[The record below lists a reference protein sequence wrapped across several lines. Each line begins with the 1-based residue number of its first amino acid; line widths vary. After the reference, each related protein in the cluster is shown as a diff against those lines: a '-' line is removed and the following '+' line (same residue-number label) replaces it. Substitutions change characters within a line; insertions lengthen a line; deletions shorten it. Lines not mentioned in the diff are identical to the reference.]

1 MSLADYAFEVLQRQV
16 KEQQAMN
23 IDTKKVAAD
32 CHALRRKVWKQARAE
47 ARPKGWIVV
56 SRGFEFLSLDAKGE
70 RDENVIDY
78 VEDKDLTPEV
88 VQEFID
94 DCREQGSTFLGIG
107 WGVDCAD
114 DKAGYDCGDYSPMF
128 DWEDLDNIRVA

>member
-1 MSLADYAFEVLQRQV
+1 
-16 KEQQAMN
+16 MN

-32 CHALRRKVWKQARAE
+32 CNALRKKVWKRARTE

-56 SRGFEFLSLDAKGE
+56 SRGFEMLSLDAKGE

-78 VEDKDLTPEV
+78 VEDNDLTPAV
-88 VQEFID
+88 VQEYID
-94 DCREQGSTFLGIG
+94 DCRKQGSTFLGIG

-128 DWEDLDNIRVA
+128 DWDDLDNIRVA